1 MSINERE
8 ENQPLYDTDLL
19 LPNGKPKAPSL
30 GTSFT
35 KSDCIILGI
44 WTVVPATLV
53 GIVWLAL
60 HVLSD
65 AVQEYWL
72 THLALNLLG
81 YLTVFLPGY
90 ATIRSAPPPSQTCPK
105 ALQLSHVYQPTPV
118 TNSKKTCH

>member
-1 MSINERE
+1 MSNTK
-8 ENQPLYDTDLL
+8 DFL
-19 LPNGKPKAPSL
+19 LPNGKPKALSP
-30 GTSFT
+30 GISFT

-53 GIVWLAL
+53 AVVWLAL

-65 AVQEYWL
+65 GVQENWL

-90 ATIRSAPPPSQTCPK
+90 ATIRSSPITD
-105 ALQLSHVYQPTPV
+105 LQGVFPV
-118 TNSKKTCH
+118 

>member
-1 MSINERE
+1 MSNTKKE
-8 ENQPLYDTDLL
+8 ENQPQNDTDLL
-19 LPNGKPKAPSL
+19 LPEGKPKALSP
-30 GTSFT
+30 GISFT

-53 GIVWLAL
+53 AVVWLAL

-65 AVQEYWL
+65 GVQENWL

-90 ATIRSAPPPSQTCPK
+90 ATIRSSPITD
-105 ALQLSHVYQPTPV
+105 LQGVFPV
-118 TNSKKTCH
+118 